1 MPVPAGPGAA
11 DMHDILTYLSRR
23 RLPALGRYGLTA
35 VAIVL
40 MTFIRLL
47 APLDTAPFLLYMPV
61 IFLCALAFGWRA
73 GLAGV
78 LLSDLLAAYFFLH
91 DRATLSL
98 GTGQVIALV
107 QYLVVGGAMVAICDT
122 LRRAILENEK
132 TVADLARSQAS
143 LQVAK
148 DEADAARQAA
158 DTAKEAAEEARE
170 AADTAKEAAEEAN
183 RAKSAFLANMSHEL
197 RTPLSAVIGYSEMLE
212 EEAEESGEA
221 AMLADL
227 GKIKSNAKHLL
238 SLINDVLDLSKVEAN
253 KMDLFLEDT
262 ELSGFLQEAAGTV
275 EGLVRR
281 KGNVL
286 VLDFADGLGAIRT
299 DVVKLRQCLFNL
311 LSNAAKFTE
320 AGQITLRVRREAGAS
335 GEWLSFAV
343 QDTGIG
349 LSPAQLARLFQR
361 FTQADETTT
370 RRFGGTGL
378 GLALSQAFAHLL
390 GGDIAVDSTE
400 GRGTCF
406 ILRLPADGPA
416 DLPRPEDAPEARD
429 DPAGVAAGMTAAGA
443 ADEAGRDLVLV
454 IDDEAAQR
462 ELMTR
467 FLRRQGFAVRTAANG
482 RAGLAL
488 ARSLAPRVVLLDV
501 MMPEMDGWSVLQAL
515 KADPATAALPVVM
528 VSFVAEAS
536 LGAALGAAD
545 AVAKPVDWT
554 RLRSLMEQFRG
565 PGGDVLVVDDDP
577 DMRRRLRSVLERDG
591 WSVAEAGDGADAL
604 RSVLHAPP
612 RLVLLDLTM
621 PVMDGFAFLHRLRE
635 TPGCSDLP
643 VVVLSARD
651 ISPAEREALSDADRV
666 LRKGDVSLQEI
677 TDEVRHLERRG

>member
-170 AADTAKEAAEEAN
+170 AADAAKEAAEEAN

>member
-170 AADTAKEAAEEAN
+170 AADAAKEAAEEAN

-666 LRKGDVSLQEI
+666 LRKGDLSLQEI